1 MFREDF
7 STLVKSLSTN
17 KLFEVREDFEEISD
31 KNGELFHSVVAK
43 LLFIMKRSITDLDTD
58 LGFLTAMVLKSD
70 IYA

>member
-58 LGFLTAMVLKSD
+58 LGFLTARVLKSD

>member
-43 LLFIMKRSITDLDTD
+43 LLFIMKKSITD
-58 LGFLTAMVLKSD
+58 
-70 IYA
+70 